1 MEGEGLSS
9 GIPIPGPIQINS
21 DTRFDTRTR
30 KTISLSQLEIYPSE
44 LFDETKRVFDL
55 IIAL

>member
-9 GIPIPGPIQINS
+9 GIPIPGPIQFNS

-44 LFDETKRVFDL
+44 LFDETKSVF
-55 IIAL
+55 